1 MTQTYEPCVFCGHDD
16 VVLDCQISV
25 RGALDADVTRC
36 PGCGLLFVNPPP
48 TSVKIAQLYDATYWD
63 PPKLGAREASRRYHR
78 QYRFGTA
85 YGRRLGRRLR
95 EGRMLEVGCGLGFF
109 LKGVADHC
117 DWDVQGVDAADGI
130 EPFAREKLGLKV
142 AQGRFE
148 EAQFADGQF
157 DLVRAKDVLEH
168 VPYPMSFLEDVRR
181 ILRPG
186 GRLDL
191 WVPNGPLDLA
201 SARRAFEAGARA
213 DMEAGHLLFM
223 APHVLRAMLGK
234 AGFRVVHASVF
245 GFRYALKALGL
256 WTSQARSLA
265 VGAPA
270 ASTSEEPLREWKRPA
285 AERGLRG
292 TMLYA
297 RLRGWRSCH
306 PALPTWLPFGFEQ
319 RVVVEKR

>member
-16 VVLDCQISV
+16 VVLDCRISV
-25 RGALDADVTRC
+25 RGVLDADVTRC

-48 TSVKIAQLYDATYWD
+48 TSEKIAQLYDATYWD
-63 PPKLGAREASRRYHR
+63 PPKVGAREASRRYRR
-78 QYRFGTA
+78 QYRFGAA
-85 YGRRLGRRLR
+85 YGRGLERRLR
-95 EGRMLEVGCGLGFF
+95 AGRMLEIGTGLGFF

-117 DWDVQGVDAADGI
+117 DWDVQGIDTADGI
-130 EPFAREKLGLKV
+130 EAFAREKLGLKV

-168 VPYPMSFLEDVRR
+168 VPYPMPFLEDVRR
-181 ILRPG
+181 MLRPR
-186 GRLDL
+186 GRLEL

-201 SARRAFEAGARA
+201 AARRAFKAGVRA
-213 DMEAGHLLFM
+213 DMGAGHLLFM
-223 APHVLRAMLGK
+223 APHVLRAMTRR

-256 WTSQARSLA
+256 WTSQARSPA

-270 ASTSEEPLREWKRPA
+270 ASSSEEPLSEWKRPA
-285 AERGLRG
+285 PERGMRG

-306 PALPTWLPFGFEQ
+306 PALPAWLPFGFEQ
-319 RVVVEKR
+319 RVVVERE

>member
-16 VVLDCQISV
+16 VVLDCRISV
-25 RGALDADVTRC
+25 RGVLDADVTRC

-48 TSVKIAQLYDATYWD
+48 TSEKIAQLYDATYWD
-63 PPKLGAREASRRYHR
+63 PPKVGAREASRRYRR
-78 QYRFGTA
+78 QYRFGAA
-85 YGRRLGRRLR
+85 YGRGLERRLR
-95 EGRMLEVGCGLGFF
+95 AGRMLEIGTGLGFF

-117 DWDVQGVDAADGI
+117 DWDVQGIDTADGV
-130 EPFAREKLGLKV
+130 EVFAREKLGLKV

-168 VPYPMSFLEDVRR
+168 VPYPMPFLEDVRR
-181 ILRPG
+181 MLRPR
-186 GRLDL
+186 GRLEL

-201 SARRAFEAGARA
+201 AARRAFKAGVRA
-213 DMEAGHLLFM
+213 DMGAGHLLFM
-223 APHVLRAMLGK
+223 APHVLRAMTRR

-256 WTSQARSLA
+256 WTSQARSPA

-270 ASTSEEPLREWKRPA
+270 ASSSEEPLSEWKRPA
-285 AERGLRG
+285 PERGMRG

-306 PALPTWLPFGFEQ
+306 PALPAWLPFGFEQ
-319 RVVVEKR
+319 RVVVERE

>member
-1 MTQTYEPCVFCGHDD
+1 MAQTYEPCVFCGDGA
-16 VVLDCQISV
+16 VVLDCRISI
-25 RGALDADVTRC
+25 RGVIAADVTRC

-48 TSVKIAQLYDATYWD
+48 TSEKIAQLYDATYWD

-78 QYRFGTA
+78 QYRFGKA
-85 YGRRLGRRLR
+85 YGQRLGRRLR
-95 EGRMLEVGCGLGFF
+95 EGRMLEIGCGLGFF

-117 DWDVQGVDAADGI
+117 DWDVQGVDTADGI
-130 EPFAREKLGLKV
+130 EAFARDKLGLKV
-142 AQGRFE
+142 TQGRFE

-201 SARRAFEAGARA
+201 AARRASEAGARA

-245 GFRYALKALGL
+245 SFRYALKALGL
-256 WTSQARSLA
+256 WTSQARSPA
-265 VGAPA
+265 VGAPP
-270 ASTSEEPLREWKRPA
+270 ASPSDRPLSEWERPP
-285 AERGLRG
+285 AEQGPKSS
-292 TMLYA
+292 MLYA
-297 RLRGWRSCH
+297 RLREWRSCH
-306 PALPTWLPFGFEQ
+306 PALPTWLPFGFRQ
-319 RVVVEKR
+319 RFVAERA